1 MLWLV
6 LPLKSIFKVIL
17 WCIYLL
23 VCCGTSDLVYEVKL
37 LHVCAY
43 KVKEEKEDICR
54 GTITLRLLN
63 YGLQLLT
70 VIGFSCCTIVNWLL
84 ECFPSLQALLQRTLN
99 DYRAWD
105 TILNQVVWK
114 FVWFKARITFA
125 IHKLHSKLKNST
137 KWVICGGAYL
147 IIMLIWY
154 NLALFIKRKCDFI
167 LCLSLSPSL
176 HKQKSC
182 CWLKNWSLTCKIKK

>member
-6 LPLKSIFKVIL
+6 WPLKSIFKVIL

-63 YGLQLLT
+63 YGLQLPS
-70 VIGFSCCTIVNWLL
+70 VIEFSCCTIVNWLL

-99 DYRAWD
+99 DYRSAGYD
-105 TILNQVVWK
+105 PQSSSLEIRLIQSQDNIRNPQVA
-114 FVWFKARITFA
+114 FKAEKF
-125 IHKLHSKLKNST
+125 N
-137 KWVICGGAYL
+137 
-147 IIMLIWY
+147 
-154 NLALFIKRKCDFI
+154 
-167 LCLSLSPSL
+167 
-176 HKQKSC
+176 
-182 CWLKNWSLTCKIKK
+182 